1 MRLASSH
8 GASRRVTR
16 LSWLQQGHRAHFATA
31 GLNPVTRKSFEKLQ
45 HELDY
50 EPYVPRGEVNPHAK
64 SIAVLGGGITGLT
77 TAFELS
83 RTVPGAK
90 ITIYE
95 TAKRLGGWMDS
106 EIVPVDGG
114 EVVFE
119 WGPRTLRHTG
129 DGSDVATINLV
140 RFLHRTRLSMLIGTL
155 CLDGPSGNGSRHCS
169 DFYQI
174 SGSSQP
180 LYLLP

>member
-1 MRLASSH
+1 MRLAGSH

-16 LSWLQQGHRAHFATA
+16 FSWLQQGHRAHFAA
-31 GLNPVTRKSFEKLQ
+31 GLNPLTRKSFEKLQ
-45 HELDY
+45 RELDY

-83 RTVPGAK
+83 RTVPNAK

-106 EIVPVDGG
+106 EIVPVDDG
-114 EVVFE
+114 EIVFE

-140 RFLHRTRLSMLIGTL
+140 RFFYSTPRLPMLTEAL
-155 CLDGPSGNGSRHCS
+155 CLDGPSGNG
-169 DFYQI
+169 
-174 SGSSQP
+174 P
-180 LYLLP
+180 